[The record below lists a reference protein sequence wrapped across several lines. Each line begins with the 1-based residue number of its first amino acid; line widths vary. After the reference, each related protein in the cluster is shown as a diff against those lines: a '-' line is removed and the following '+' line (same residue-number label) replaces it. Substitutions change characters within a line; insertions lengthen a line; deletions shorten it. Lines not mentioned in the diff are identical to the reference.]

1 MLKICGVTLLCNR
14 HVRRSGAGTGGVAH
28 PQKHF
33 AACADGMVKAACM
46 CGAKGHSKLCK
57 AGQWCHGFES
67 ACRQ

>member
-1 MLKICGVTLLCNR
+1 MLKICSVTLLAIVMSVGVAQAR
-14 HVRRSGAGTGGVAH
+14 AGVAH
-28 PQKHF
+28 PHKHF

-57 AGQWCHGFES
+57 AGQWCHGFEG